1 MQTNYAR
8 QLHQK
13 LNAAAE
19 DAAYVAYVV
28 QQAQSPIY
36 KSDAQAIQ
44 QHLREAFYN
53 YRYIVNAILK
63 STQRNTEQTAA
74 MH

>member
-8 QLHQK
+8 PLHQK
-13 LNAAAE
+13 LNAAAK
-19 DAAYVAYVV
+19 DAAHAA

-36 KSDAQAIQ
+36 NSSFWAKGEHIK
-44 QHLREAFYN
+44 EAFYN
-53 YRYIVNAILK
+53 YRYIVNAIVD

-74 MH
+74 IH